1 MPIMVIAKKSCR
13 VMIEP
18 PEKGA
23 GDRQSVDTE
32 AYQQQISLSGKYQS
46 ARRLFFPDKP
56 SLPPRGIGM
65 MMQAN
70 IETTCARAAT
80 ETRQDPIG
88 SKRVDEPCRSSVV
101 GRKRKLDPK
110 RCATPI
116 PIFPRYLPIMRFDD
130 GSRDGQPHA
139 HAFRLAGEKRF
150 EDLF

>member
-46 ARRLFFPDKP
+46 ARKLFLPDKP
-56 SLPPRGIGM
+56 SLPPRGMGM
-65 MMQAN
+65 MMQA
-70 IETTCARAAT
+70 IPKQHETCGRAAT

-88 SKRVDEPCRSSVV
+88 SKRVDAPCQSSVV
-101 GRKRKLDPK
+101 GRKRKLDPE
-110 RCATPI
+110 RCATVI
-116 PIFPRYLPIMRFDD
+116 SIFC
-130 GSRDGQPHA
+130 
-139 HAFRLAGEKRF
+139 
-150 EDLF
+150 